1 MKRETFVQAVKFTLL
16 SISAGFVE
24 VASFALFS
32 LVPMSYSLRHL
43 LSITLS
49 VLWNFTLNRR
59 YTFKSAGNIP
69 RAMFKVALFYAF
81 FIPLSTWLGQ
91 GAVDGGWSEPFVKA
105 LTLLANFVG
114 EFVWWKGVVFKGNE
128 NSRTDVQ

>member
-1 MKRETFVQAVKFTLL
+1 MKRETQIQAMKFTLL
-16 SISAGFVE
+16 SLSAGLVE
-24 VASFALFS
+24 VGSFALFS
-32 LVPMSYSLRHL
+32 LMPMSYSLRHL

-69 RAMFKVALFYAF
+69 QAMLKVALFYAF

-91 GAVDGGWSEPFVKA
+91 SAVDVGWNQALVKA
-105 LTLLANFVG
+105 ITLLANFAG
-114 EFVWWKGVVFKGNE
+114 EFIWWKGVVFRGTE
-128 NSRTDVQ
+128 NTRKLS